1 MSGGQQQRVAIA
13 RALVTR
19 PRLMVADE
27 PTGNLD
33 SRTSV
38 EIMAL
43 FQELG
48 RSGITLLLVTHEP
61 DIARYASRVVVMR
74 DGLVQTD
81 RHAGAAGGR
90 RGRGGGREPAAAG
103 IP

>member
-1 MSGGQQQRVAIA
+1 
-13 RALVTR
+13 
-19 PRLMVADE
+19 MVADE

-48 RSGITLLLVTHEP
+48 RDGITLLLVTHEP

-74 DGLVQTD
+74 DGRVQTD
-81 RHAGAAGGR
+81 RRQPPMVADVAAAKA
-90 RGRGGGREPAAAG
+90 EAEAAG

>member
-1 MSGGQQQRVAIA
+1 MTS
-13 RALVTR
+13 
-19 PRLMVADE
+19 PRLILADE

-38 EIMAL
+38 EVMAL

-61 DIARYASRVVVMR
+61 DIARYASRVVVMK
-74 DGLVQTD
+74 DGRVQSDT
-81 RHAGAAGGR
+81 AQAPLAAD
-90 RGRGGGREPAAAG
+90 PAAAAAAAAVAG
-103 IP
+103 LGP